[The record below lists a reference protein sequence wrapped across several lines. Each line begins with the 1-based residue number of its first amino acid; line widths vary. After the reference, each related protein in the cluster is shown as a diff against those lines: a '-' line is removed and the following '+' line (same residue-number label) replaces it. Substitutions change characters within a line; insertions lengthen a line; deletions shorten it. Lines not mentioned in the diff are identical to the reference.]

1 MAKPLVALIILD
13 GFGYTTEKKGN
24 AVYKANLSNISHLW
38 NNFPHTFLHASGL
51 AVGLPEGQMGNSEV
65 GHLNLGA
72 GRVVYQELTRIS
84 KSIEDGTFFK
94 NRTFLEVIKKAKEQ
108 NSSLHLMGLV
118 SDGGVHSHN
127 THLYALLKLAKNNGL
142 SRVYIHCFLDGRDTP
157 PKSAGLF
164 LEELEERIKTIGV
177 GSIASISGRYYA
189 MDRDR
194 RWERTQ
200 LAYQALVLGQGEYA
214 SSSREAI
221 SKAYH
226 DNTTDEFVLPTVIR
240 NENGPI
246 STIKE
251 NDSVI
256 FFNFR
261 PDRARQLTRA
271 LVDPKLK
278 GFIRDMVPFP
288 LSFVT
293 MTQYDKTIDNVHVA
307 FSPQWIENSIGE
319 CISKKGLRQ
328 LRIAETEKY
337 AHVTYFFNGGVE
349 REFEGEDRILVP
361 SPKVPTYDLQP
372 EMSAYQVTDRV
383 LKAITSEEYDF
394 LVLNYAN
401 ADMVGHTGN
410 FEAAV
415 KAVETVDYCVG
426 EVTDAILSLG
436 GSAIITADHGNAEQ
450 MIDYRTGKPHTAH
463 TANIVQCIIAGM
475 GNVELREGKLSD
487 IAPTLLEI
495 MGIEKPKV
503 MTGDSLILKK

>member
-1 MAKPLVALIILD
+1 
-13 GFGYTTEKKGN
+13 
-24 AVYKANLSNISHLW
+24 
-38 NNFPHTFLHASGL
+38 
-51 AVGLPEGQMGNSEV
+51 
-65 GHLNLGA
+65 
-72 GRVVYQELTRIS
+72 
-84 KSIEDGTFFK
+84 
-94 NRTFLEVIKKAKEQ
+94 
-108 NSSLHLMGLV
+108 
-118 SDGGVHSHN
+118 
-127 THLYALLKLAKNNGL
+127 
-142 SRVYIHCFLDGRDTP
+142 
-157 PKSAGLF
+157 
-164 LEELEERIKTIGV
+164 
-177 GSIASISGRYYA
+177 
-189 MDRDR
+189 
-194 RWERTQ
+194 
-200 LAYQALVLGQGEYA
+200 
-214 SSSREAI
+214 
-221 SKAYH
+221 
-226 DNTTDEFVLPTVIR
+226 
-240 NENGPI
+240 
-246 STIKE
+246 
-251 NDSVI
+251 
-256 FFNFR
+256 
-261 PDRARQLTRA
+261 
-271 LVDPKLK
+271 
-278 GFIRDMVPFP
+278 MVPFP

-401 ADMVGHTGN
+401 ADMIGHTGN

-503 MTGDSLILKK
+503 MTSDSLILKK